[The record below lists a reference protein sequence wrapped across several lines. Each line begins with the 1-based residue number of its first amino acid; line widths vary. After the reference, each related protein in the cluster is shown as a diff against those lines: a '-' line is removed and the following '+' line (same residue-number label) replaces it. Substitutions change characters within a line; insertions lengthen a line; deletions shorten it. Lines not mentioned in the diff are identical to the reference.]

1 MRSRVLLAKAE
12 RPQRLAF
19 VPVEEEPPVAAHAAT
34 RQPGARDPSRLPPA
48 TASPRPHSSREP
60 RFFSLSFRLG
70 ALIAFVSSFGVAAGI
85 VGLGLGT
92 SNDLL
97 GLLVVAAI
105 VGGGQALALEVD
117 EGAISFSAV
126 GALAGAALFG
136 PRAALVLALTT
147 VVVDW
152 SARRTA
158 LKSVLFNLGALTLA
172 SLGARQACSPRPA
185 ATGRSSSPVPA
196 SSRER
201 CTSP

>member
-1 MRSRVLLAKAE
+1 M
-12 RPQRLAF
+12 
-19 VPVEEEPPVAAHAAT
+19 
-34 RQPGARDPSRLPPA
+34 
-48 TASPRPHSSREP
+48 SS
-60 RFFSLSFRLG
+60 L
-70 ALIAFVSSFGVAAGI
+70 GVAAGI

-147 VVVDW
+147 VAVDW

-172 SLGARQACSPRPA
+172 SLGAAGVFA
-185 ATGRSSSPVPA
+185 AAGATGRSSSQVPA
-196 SSRER
+196 FSPVRCSSPSTPVCARSR
-201 CTSP
+201 SPSR